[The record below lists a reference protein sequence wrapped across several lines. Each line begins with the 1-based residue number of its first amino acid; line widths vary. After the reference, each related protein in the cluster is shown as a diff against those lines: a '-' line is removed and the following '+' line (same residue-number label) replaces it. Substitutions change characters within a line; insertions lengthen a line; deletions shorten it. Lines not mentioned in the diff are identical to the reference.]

1 MKGGDIVQAYQNIF
15 LPQKPGR
22 KSFPAA
28 APGPRPFLN
37 SSGPDRDKSPVQIR
51 HGLAHAGTRGKGC
64 RRGGAWRARH
74 PGFQVQGRQIF
85 AAQRP
90 VHAGV
95 EAPRLRLRSLRNTH
109 VSGADS
115 A

>member
-51 HGLAHAGTRGKGC
+51 HGL
-64 RRGGAWRARH
+64 
-74 PGFQVQGRQIF
+74 
-85 AAQRP
+85 
-90 VHAGV
+90 
-95 EAPRLRLRSLRNTH
+95 RS
-109 VSGADS
+109 
-115 A
+115 